1 MGEELVSAIILIV
14 TFVITVGVF
23 KMVTGI
29 RARRAMKREQN
40 RVERERLEKSLQ
52 PPPKN
57 KSKRRREQQ
66 ALQKDDHSR

>member
-1 MGEELVSAIILIV
+1 MEELVNAIILIV
-14 TFVITVGVF
+14 TFLVTVGVF
-23 KMVTGI
+23 KVVTGI

-52 PPPKN
+52 PPSKN

-66 ALQKDDHSR
+66 ALQKDGRSR

>member
-1 MGEELVSAIILIV
+1 MEELVNAIILIV
-14 TFVITVGVF
+14 TFLVTVGVF
-23 KMVTGI
+23 KVVTGI

-52 PPPKN
+52 PPSKN

-66 ALQKDDHSR
+66 APQKDGRGR